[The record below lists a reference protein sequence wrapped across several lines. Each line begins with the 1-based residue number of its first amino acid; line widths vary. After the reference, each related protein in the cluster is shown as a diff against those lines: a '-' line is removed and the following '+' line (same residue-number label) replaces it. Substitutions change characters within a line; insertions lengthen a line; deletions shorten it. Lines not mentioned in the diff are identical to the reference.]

1 MGGGRGE
8 GEVECF
14 NCGSAPGMQ
23 WREARGGWSTPYNAQ
38 FSPHTQDDPAHL
50 SKAPRLRNSTLS
62 KDEKSHSWPKSL
74 AFTGSYTPHTQFTI
88 FYKAQVQDST
98 SPLYSIYLE
107 EAPLPSKKR
116 KKILGFAASAD
127 SCFTFYLNSKEL
139 KNTYLDQPQKE
150 FSLHQWKHCHAP
162 HGVCQDRQ
170 SPLS

>member
-1 MGGGRGE
+1 MLTGWVGAGGRGRLSVLTVGALLACS
-8 GEVECF
+8 GER
-14 NCGSAPGMQ
+14 PG
-23 WREARGGWSTPYNAQ
+23 EADQPPTMNKQ

-107 EAPLPSKKR
+107 EAPLPSKR
-116 KKILGFAASAD
+116 RKILGFAASAD

-139 KNTYLDQPQKE
+139 KNTYSDQPQKE
-150 FSLHQWKHCHAP
+150 FSLHQ
-162 HGVCQDRQ
+162 
-170 SPLS
+170 